1 MDDAFVTV
9 GCFHR
14 LDDANFA
21 KSLLDG
27 AGIPAVLVGD
37 HTVGMAWHLSPAL
50 GGVQLRVRKQDEEL
64 AHAIL
69 NPPAAAARAGGGAG
83 RRQALSAALGLDDPD
98 FAPAL
103 GAEVEEDGDL
113 AAPDPRLLAESEAED
128 EAAARLTPREELAE
142 RAFRAAVIGTVLPPV
157 QLYATWLV
165 LRLVFSRGPMRSR
178 FFWRG
183 LIAALIN
190 AAAWTIAF
198 MIGTSSSGGPLHI
211 GAGCTDMTLKL

>member
-27 AGIPAVLVGD
+27 AGIGAVLVGD

-50 GGVQLRVRKQDEEL
+50 GGVQLRVRKADEAL
-64 AHAIL
+64 ARAIL
-69 NPPAAAARAGGGAG
+69 NPPAGAGNDASAAAG
-83 RRQALSAALGLDDPD
+83 RGRDPEPDDPD
-98 FAPAL
+98 SERSL
-103 GAEVEEDGDL
+103 GNEVDDDADL

-128 EAAARLTPREELAE
+128 EAASRLTAREELAE

-157 QLYATWLV
+157 QIYATWLILRV
-165 LRLVFSRGPMRSR
+165 LLARGPMRRRYWVRS
-178 FFWRG
+178 F
-183 LIAALIN
+183 IAVLVN
-190 AAAWTIAF
+190 AAAWMIAL
-198 MIGTSSSGGPLHI
+198 MIAQSAHGGPIHI
-211 GAGCTDMTLKL
+211 GAGCTDLTLNL

>member
-37 HTVGMAWHLSPAL
+37 HTVGIAWHLSPAL
-50 GGVQLRVRKQDEEL
+50 GGVQLRVRKQDEAL
-64 AHAIL
+64 ARAIL
-69 NPPAAAARAGGGAG
+69 NPPAGARSAAAGLG
-83 RRQALSAALGLDDPD
+83 RRDDEQPDPEPDDPD
-98 FAPAL
+98 SERSL
-103 GAEVEEDGDL
+103 GSDADDD
-113 AAPDPRLLAESEAED
+113 ADMASPDARLLAESEAED
-128 EAAARLTPREELAE
+128 EARSRLTPREELAE

-157 QLYATWLV
+157 QLYATWLILRV
-165 LRLVFSRGPMRSR
+165 LFARGPMQPRYWFR
-178 FFWRG
+178 T
-183 LIAALIN
+183 LIVVLVN

-198 MIGTSSSGGPLHI
+198 MILESTHGRPIHI
-211 GAGCTDMTLKL
+211 GAGCTDLTLNL

>member
-37 HTVGMAWHLSPAL
+37 HTVGIAWHLSPAL
-50 GGVQLRVRKQDEEL
+50 GGVQLRVRKLDEAL
-64 AHAIL
+64 ARAIL
-69 NPPAAAARAGGGAG
+69 NPPADARSAAAAPG
-83 RRQALSAALGLDDPD
+83 RSNEEPDPEPDDPD
-98 FAPAL
+98 SERSL
-103 GAEVEEDGDL
+103 GSDADDDADM

-128 EAAARLTPREELAE
+128 EARSRLTPREELAQ

-157 QLYATWLV
+157 QIYATWLILRV
-165 LRLVFSRGPMRSR
+165 LFARGPMQPRYWFR
-178 FFWRG
+178 T
-183 LIAALIN
+183 LIAVLVN

-198 MIGTSSSGGPLHI
+198 TIVESAHGGPIHI
-211 GAGCTDMTLKL
+211 GAGCTDLTLNL